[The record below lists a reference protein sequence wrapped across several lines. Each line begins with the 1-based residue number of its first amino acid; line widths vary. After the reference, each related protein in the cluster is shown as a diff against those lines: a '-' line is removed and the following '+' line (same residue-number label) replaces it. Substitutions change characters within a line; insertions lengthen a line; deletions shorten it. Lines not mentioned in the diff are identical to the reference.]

1 MPNSAYVYNA
11 VSTTNQQK
19 QQTQPTQN
27 IKSAQ
32 SQYDAAMAMQL
43 DAIMSQCRL
52 QEL

>member
-1 MPNSAYVYNA
+1 MPDSTYVHNA

-19 QQTQPTQN
+19 QQTQPISN

-32 SQYDAAMAMQL
+32 SQYDVAEAMQL
-43 DAIMSQCRL
+43 YAIMSSHL